1 VSATTTQRWAIGD
14 VQITK
19 IIELEATVDLQLVLP
34 DLASGTVERHA
45 AWLRPHFIDDDGN
58 GRLSVH
64 GLVIDTGTRRILVD
78 PCIGERRGIQAEPS
92 DGFLDR
98 LARAGYTVDD
108 IDTVLCTHL
117 HFDHTGWNTHQVD
130 GQWVVTFPNA
140 RYLFGRAE
148 WERWRDDDGTTD
160 DADIAET
167 VRPVVD
173 AGAADLVETD
183 HRLCAEV
190 YLVPTPGHTPGHVSV
205 VIESRGERAVI
216 TGDIAH
222 HPLQYGEPDLRMYAD
237 DDPELAAATRRTFLA
252 ERTADDAL
260 VIGTHF
266 AAPTAG
272 HVREQGTAWRFDAVT
287 NETEGHDTRVG
298 LRDRS

>member
-1 VSATTTQRWAIGD
+1 MQRWVIGD

-19 IIELEATVDLQLVLP
+19 VIEVEATVDLRFVLP
-34 DLASGTVERHA
+34 DLTEGTVERHA
-45 AWLRPHFIDDDGN
+45 SWLRPHFVDDDGK
-58 GRLSVH
+58 GRMSVH

-78 PCIGERRGIQAEPS
+78 PCIGERRGIQSEPA

-98 LARAGYTVDD
+98 LARAGYGVDD

-117 HFDHTGWNTHQVD
+117 HFDHTGWNTRLVD
-130 GQWVVTFPNA
+130 GEWTVTFPNA
-140 RYLFGRAE
+140 RYLFGRVE
-148 WERWRDDDGTTD
+148 WERWKDDDGTTD

-167 VRPVVD
+167 VRPVVA

-183 HRLCAEV
+183 HRLCDEV
-190 YLVPTPGHTPGHVSV
+190 RLVPTPGHTPGHVSV
-205 VIESRGERAVI
+205 VIESKGERAVI
-216 TGDIAH
+216 TGDVAH

-237 DDPELAAATRRTFLA
+237 DDSVRAETTRRAFLA
-252 ERTADDAL
+252 ERSADGAL

-272 HVREQGTAWRFDAVT
+272 HVRAEGATWRFDAVT
-287 NETEGHDTRVG
+287 DDSKGHDTRVG
-298 LRDRS
+298 LRNRP

>member
-1 VSATTTQRWAIGD
+1 MSATTVQRWAIGG
-14 VQITK
+14 VRITK
-19 IIELEATVDLQLVLP
+19 VIELEATVDLQHVLP
-34 DLASGTVERHA
+34 DLSAETVEQHA
-45 AWLRPHFIDDDGN
+45 SWLRPHFVDDDGK

-64 GLVIDTGTRRILVD
+64 GLVIDTGARRILVD
-78 PCIGERRGIQAEPS
+78 PCIGERRGVTTEPS
-92 DGFLDR
+92 DSFLDR

-117 HFDHTGWNTHQVD
+117 HFDHTGWNTHRVD
-130 GQWVVTFPNA
+130 GEWVVTFPNA
-140 RYLFGRAE
+140 RYLFGRVE
-148 WERWRDDDGTTD
+148 WDRWKDDDGTTD

-183 HRLCAEV
+183 HRLCDEV
-190 YLVPTPGHTPGHVSV
+190 FLVPTPGHTPGHVSV

-237 DDPELAAATRRTFLA
+237 DDPERAAATRRAFLA
-252 ERTADDAL
+252 ERCADGAL

-272 HVREQGTAWRFDAVT
+272 HVRAEGATWRFGAVT
-287 NETEGHDTRVG
+287 DDSKGHDTRVG
-298 LRDRS
+298 LRNRP